1 MRHGLTVLWMVIW
14 SVTSAVAQVSIGIGL
29 PGVSIGINLP
39 YYPDLVRVP
48 GYPVYYAP
56 RLDSN
61 FFFYDGMYWVY
72 QGDDWYASSWYSGPW
87 TRVAPAVVPLFIL
100 RVPVSYYRNPPG
112 YFRGWR
118 PDAPPRWG
126 EHWGQGWE
134 QQRSGWNQWNRRS
147 TPAPA
152 PLPAYQRRYA
162 GDRYP
167 PVEQQQALHNR
178 NYRYQPRDAVVR
190 QHYQEQ
196 RLQETPSPPSQRGQ
210 QRPQGERVREPNVQH
225 PSSPRPHQPAAPGA
239 QGSPPLQRH
248 SQEQEGQK
256 GQRSGPPPA
265 SSGQRSQPDQDHQ
278 RQAQQSRQPQPPQQR
293 PVQHQQTAPTASREN
308 APHGASQEPRRGHG
322 QDKERVKGEEHGQDR
337 NR

>member
-1 MRHGLTVLWMVIW
+1 MRHGLIVLWMVVW

-39 YYPDLVRVP
+39 FYPDLVRVP

-72 QGDDWYASSWYSGPW
+72 QEDDWYASSWYSGPW
-87 TRVAPAVVPLFIL
+87 ARVAPAVVPLFIL
-100 RVPVSYYRNPPG
+100 RVPVSYYRNPPA
-112 YFRGWR
+112 YFRDWR

-126 EHWGQGWE
+126 QHWGKGWE

-147 TPAPA
+147 TPAAA
-152 PLPAYQRRYA
+152 PLPVYQQRYA

-196 RLQETPSPPSQRGQ
+196 GLQGIPSQRGQ
-210 QRPQGERVREPNVQH
+210 QRPQGEKGREQAVQ
-225 PSSPRPHQPAAPGA
+225 SSPRLPHQPAAPGA
-239 QGSPPLQRH
+239 QGSAPEQRH
-248 SQEQEGQK
+248 SQE

-265 SSGQRSQPDQDHQ
+265 SSGQRSRPDQDHQ
-278 RQAQQSRQPQPPQQR
+278 RQAQQSRQPQQQAV
-293 PVQHQQTAPTASREN
+293 PHQQTKPKASREN